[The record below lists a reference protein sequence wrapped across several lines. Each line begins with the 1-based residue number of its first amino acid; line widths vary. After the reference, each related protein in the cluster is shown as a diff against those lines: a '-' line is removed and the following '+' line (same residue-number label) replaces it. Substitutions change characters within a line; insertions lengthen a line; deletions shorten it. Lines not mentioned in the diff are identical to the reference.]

1 MKTLPLFLP
10 CLILAALAGCAKG
23 PPETDPLT
31 GGNPRVGQQLIARYG
46 CAACH
51 EIKGIAH
58 ADSKVGPSL
67 TAMREQSYVAG
78 VLPNTAPNLIAW
90 IRHPRAIDPK
100 TAMPE
105 LGMSEQEAR
114 DMAAYLYNQ

>member
-1 MKTLPLFLP
+1 
-10 CLILAALAGCAKG
+10 
-23 PPETDPLT
+23 
-31 GGNPRVGQQLIARYG
+31 VGRQLLARYG

-67 TAMREQSYVAG
+67 TGMREQSYVAG
-78 VLPNTAPNLIAW
+78 VVPNTADNLIRW
-90 IRHPRAIDPK
+90 IRHPRAVDPK

-105 LGMSEQEAR
+105 LGVSEAQAR